1 MLLMSVLAYMIMQMV
16 LMIMRMIIRMTTACH
31 MINHDYYLLAPTG
44 ALYAIVHLYRYSYTS
59 LQYNQL
65 FKIFTRPNTYVTI
78 LAPNPHN
85 MTNAST
91 LGSLRD

>member
-1 MLLMSVLAYMIMQMV
+1 
-16 LMIMRMIIRMTTACH
+16 
-31 MINHDYYLLAPTG
+31 MINHDYYLLDPTG

-65 FKIFTRPNTYVTI
+65 FKIFTRPITCVTI
-78 LAPNPHN
+78 LAPNPYY

-91 LGSLRD
+91 LRSLRY